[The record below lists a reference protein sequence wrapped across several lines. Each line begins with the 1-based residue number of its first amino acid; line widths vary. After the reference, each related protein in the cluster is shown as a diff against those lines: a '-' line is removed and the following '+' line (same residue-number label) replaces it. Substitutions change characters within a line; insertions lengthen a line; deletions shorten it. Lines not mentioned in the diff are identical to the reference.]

1 MTEKQTF
8 HVNGYLALVVLI
20 GLLVGGGYLF
30 YHGFVNESVLE
41 IVLSILLWIVSFLF
55 LSSLTIVQPNQAK
68 AILFFG
74 QYLGTIKDNGLFVTT
89 PLTQKINVSLKVRNF
104 NSSLLKVN
112 DSDGNPIEISAVV
125 VFKVVDT
132 AKALF
137 DVDYYQDFIEIQSE
151 TAIRHIATQYPYD
164 TFNDDDLTLRG
175 NTSEVSEELA
185 KELQERLAVAG
196 VEVIETRLNHLA
208 YATEIASAMLQRQQA
223 KAILSARQI
232 IVEGA
237 VSMTQMALEQ
247 IEDGQDINFTDDRKV
262 QLINNLLVSIITD
275 KGTQPVINTGDV
287 KEKGVKHLKKLYI
300 KQKVFSIGEKFTV
313 TDDLQNP
320 RYYVEGSFFKIP
332 KSFTIF
338 NEQQRPIAEITKKVF
353 SLLPKFFVEVHGQE
367 AIVLE
372 KHFTFFKARYS
383 ISAEGIDVDG
393 NWWDMD
399 FVVNRNGK
407 RIAEIHKKWIS
418 WGDTYEVVIYE
429 EDLDDLI
436 IALVVAIDRV
446 KADDA
451 AASSSASS

>member
-20 GLLVGGGYLF
+20 GLLVGGGYMF

-175 NTSEVSEELA
+175 NTNEVSEELA

-196 VEVIETRLNHLA
+196 VEVLETRLNHLA

-287 KEKGVKHLKKLYI
+287 KEKGV
-300 KQKVFSIGEKFTV
+300 
-313 TDDLQNP
+313 
-320 RYYVEGSFFKIP
+320 
-332 KSFTIF
+332 
-338 NEQQRPIAEITKKVF
+338 
-353 SLLPKFFVEVHGQE
+353 
-367 AIVLE
+367 
-372 KHFTFFKARYS
+372 
-383 ISAEGIDVDG
+383 
-393 NWWDMD
+393 
-399 FVVNRNGK
+399 
-407 RIAEIHKKWIS
+407 
-418 WGDTYEVVIYE
+418 
-429 EDLDDLI
+429 
-436 IALVVAIDRV
+436 
-446 KADDA
+446 
-451 AASSSASS
+451 

>member
-1 MTEKQTF
+1 MKEKQTF

-20 GLLVGGGYLF
+20 ALMIGGGYLF
-30 YHGFVNESVLE
+30 YDGILRNAIWELTVSV
-41 IVLSILLWIVSFLF
+41 ILWIIAILF
-55 LSSLTIVQPNQAK
+55 ISSLTIVQPNQAK

-74 QYLGTIKDNGLFVTT
+74 QYLGTIKDNGLFVTV

-125 VFKVVDT
+125 VFRVVDT

-137 DVDYYQDFIEIQSE
+137 DVDYYQDFVEIQSE

-164 TFNDDDLTLRG
+164 TFNEDDLTLRG

-185 KELQERLAVAG
+185 QELQERLAVAG

-247 IEDGQDINFTDDRKV
+247 IEDGQEINFTDDRKV

-275 KGTQPVINTGDV
+275 KGTQPVINTGDM
-287 KEKGVKHLKKLYI
+287 KEKAV
-300 KQKVFSIGEKFTV
+300 
-313 TDDLQNP
+313 
-320 RYYVEGSFFKIP
+320 
-332 KSFTIF
+332 
-338 NEQQRPIAEITKKVF
+338 
-353 SLLPKFFVEVHGQE
+353 
-367 AIVLE
+367 
-372 KHFTFFKARYS
+372 
-383 ISAEGIDVDG
+383 
-393 NWWDMD
+393 
-399 FVVNRNGK
+399 
-407 RIAEIHKKWIS
+407 
-418 WGDTYEVVIYE
+418 
-429 EDLDDLI
+429 
-436 IALVVAIDRV
+436 
-446 KADDA
+446 
-451 AASSSASS
+451 